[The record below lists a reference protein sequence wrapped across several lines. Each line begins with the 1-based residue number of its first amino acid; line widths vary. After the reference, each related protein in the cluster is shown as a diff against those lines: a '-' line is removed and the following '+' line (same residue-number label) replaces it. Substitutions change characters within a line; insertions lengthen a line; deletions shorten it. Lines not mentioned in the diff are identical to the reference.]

1 MKKNKY
7 KNLSKAKLLAK
18 LSERDIRVD
27 ELEEKLTL
35 LQYEFEKLKD
45 KTFKPKPP
53 KPEKSSKPVPKKKG
67 APFGHLGWFRKKP
80 KKIDRLEIVKIKKCP
95 SCGSSN
101 LSKCKETTEHIQED
115 IILPK
120 LETIKY
126 VHPHYYCKG
135 CKKVVTGVGAG
146 EIPGSYIG
154 PNAKSVAGFLR
165 YDVKIS
171 TRDIKKIFKQ
181 LCNLNIVPGSIPGF
195 NNQLRKISVK
205 IYDDIQQ
212 IIKQGSF
219 CHGDETGWRLG
230 SDKYWLWSFSNAIAS
245 FFHIDKS
252 RGQKVVKQIL
262 GDEFNGIL
270 ISDFL
275 SAYNKIKAKGKQRCL
290 IHLERDIKKVLACNE
305 DKPVKMYCE
314 NLLKLL
320 DRAKQLHEDYKY
332 KKIAIKKFERKR
344 ELLVESLKDF
354 NFPLP
359 DKRHLNRFSKRL
371 IRHKNEL
378 FTFLYY
384 PEISSHNN
392 KAERHI
398 RPNVIFRKI
407 TFGNRSEKGMLNHSI
422 LMSIIQTAK
431 MNKLDPLKILKKIF
445 ILPKDKRTL
454 ALAMPP

>member
-7 KNLSKAKLLAK
+7 QNLSKENLLAK
-18 LSERDIRVD
+18 LAKRDIHIE
-27 ELEEKLTL
+27 ELEEQITL
-35 LQYEFEKLKD
+35 LRYEFKKLKD
-45 KTFKPKPP
+45 KTFKPKHP
-53 KPEKSSKPVPKKKG
+53 KPEKSSKPAPKKKG
-67 APFGHLGWFRKKP
+67 APLGHIGWFRKKP
-80 KKIDRLEIVKIKKCP
+80 KKIDRQEIVKLKKCP
-95 SCGSSN
+95 SCGSSD
-101 LSKCKETTEHIQED
+101 LSKCKETSQHIQED
-115 IILPK
+115 IILPEI
-120 LETIKY
+120 ETIKY
-126 VHPHYYCKG
+126 VRPHYYCKG
-135 CKKVVTGVGAG
+135 CKKVVTGIGVG

-154 PNAKSVAGFLR
+154 PNAKAIAGFLR

-171 TRDIKKIFKQ
+171 TRDIKKIFQQ

-195 NNQLRKISVK
+195 NNQLRNISGN
-205 IYDDIQQ
+205 IYNDIQQ
-212 IIKQGSF
+212 IIKKGNF
-219 CHGDETGWRLG
+219 CHGDETGWRL
-230 SDKYWLWSFSNAIAS
+230 DDKKYWLWSFSNDIAS
-245 FFHIDKS
+245 LFHIDKS

-262 GDEFNGIL
+262 GDEFDGIL

-290 IHLERDIKKVLACNE
+290 IHLKRDLKKVLACNE
-305 DKPVKMYCE
+305 DKPVKIYCE

-320 DRAKQLHEDYKY
+320 DRAKQLHEDYKD
-332 KKIAIKKFERKR
+332 KKITLKYFERKR

-359 DKRHLNRFSKRL
+359 DKRHLKRFSKRL
-371 IRHKNEL
+371 ARHKNEL

-407 TFGNRSEKGMLNHSI
+407 TFGNRSEKGTLNHSI

-431 MNKLDPLKILKKIF
+431 MNNLDPLKVLKKIF
-445 ILPKDKRTL
+445 ILPENKRTL
-454 ALAMPP
+454 ALLMPP